1 MFEQSNKR
9 TGVTLVDDELLYP
22 LWGLLELDENVFIT
36 SFRPQDT
43 EPPFLSRKLFGRSA
57 IAILD
62 RLGWTDLKRAFENLR
77 LGGLPALAVNFSFTT
92 EGQRVY
98 VRALL
103 AKLSKRSE
111 SGLGYS
117 FLIHTRRI

>member
-1 MFEQSNKR
+1 MFEQSNNR
-9 TGVTLVDDELLYP
+9 TGRTLIEDELLYP
-22 LWGLLELDENVFIT
+22 LWGLLELDENGFIT

-43 EPPFLSRKLFGRSA
+43 EPSFPSRKLFGKSV

-62 RLGWTDLKRAFENLR
+62 KLGWTDLKRSFEILR
-77 LGGLPALAVNFSFTT
+77 LGGLPASTVSFSFIR

-111 SGLGYS
+111 NGLGYS